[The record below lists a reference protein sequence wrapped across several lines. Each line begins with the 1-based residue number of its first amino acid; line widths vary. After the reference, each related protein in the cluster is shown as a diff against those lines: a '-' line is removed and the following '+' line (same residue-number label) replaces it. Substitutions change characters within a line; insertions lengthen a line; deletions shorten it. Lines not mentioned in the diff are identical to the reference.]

1 MNYDIVALFCC
12 IDDFCKIY
20 EDYERHR
27 LISGTHQRMR
37 ETTLKLSEMLTIM
50 VVFQYSPCK
59 NFKYFY
65 KHFLPYAHKRD
76 FSALVSY
83 ERFVQLMPRLFIPF
97 TLLLHCLMGEKTGIY
112 IADSTTL
119 PLCHNKRIRRH
130 KVFQGL
136 AQRGKSTMGWFYG
149 FKLHLIIND
158 KRQIVV
164 VKITPGNVDD
174 RSALEPMTKGLKGKI
189 FADKGY
195 LGKDLFQR
203 LYKRGLKL
211 ITGIKRNMKN
221 YLTDFVEKILL
232 RKRFIVET
240 LFGQLKIDMNLTH
253 TRSRSP
259 INFFVNVLSCLT
271 AYQLKKTKTKNINM
285 LKSYP

>member
-50 VVFQYSPCK
+50 VVLQYSPCK
-59 NFKYFY
+59 NYKYFY

-158 KRQIVV
+158 KRQIVA

-221 YLTDFVEKILL
+221 YLMDFVEKILL

-259 INFFVNVLSCLT
+259 INFFVNILSCLT